1 MTYKKTLLALSV
13 LTACFCAP
21 QISLAQNKL
30 PQLVTDKEWSDYT
43 GKFLKSDGSVVDN
56 SNENISHSEG
66 QGYGMT
72 LAVYADK
79 QADFDKIWGFAN
91 DKLRIRDDK
100 LFNWKF
106 DPNTKERTDES
117 KVDAADGD
125 IFIAY
130 GLILAYEKWGDQ
142 KYLDAALPIIQDIHD
157 LLIKD
162 INGHTYLT
170 PGTYGFSEE
179 FRPDGPVINLSYW
192 IFEAFP
198 VFNKYVKSERWN
210 DLLRGGMHYVYESRF
225 GKTQMPVD
233 TVSIA
238 GELKPGYGFPPEFAF
253 STVRVPLYLV
263 RYGVGNDPFLAEFIE
278 KSTDADGNMI
288 VYDVMTDELK
298 YTLPNRGYRLI
309 AQMPA
314 CVKDGRVIDKQE
326 QEFEADYYYPASLHL
341 FGLSYL
347 RQAHPECLK

>member
-1 MTYKKTLLALSV
+1 
-13 LTACFCAP
+13 
-21 QISLAQNKL
+21 
-30 PQLVTDKEWSDYT
+30 
-43 GKFLKSDGSVVDN
+43 
-56 SNENISHSEG
+56 
-66 QGYGMT
+66 
-72 LAVYADK
+72 
-79 QADFDKIWGFAN
+79 
-91 DKLRIRDDK
+91 
-100 LFNWKF
+100 
-106 DPNTKERTDES
+106 
-117 KVDAADGD
+117 
-125 IFIAY
+125 
-130 GLILAYEKWGDQ
+130 
-142 KYLDAALPIIQDIHD
+142 
-157 LLIKD
+157 
-162 INGHTYLT
+162 
-170 PGTYGFSEE
+170 
-179 FRPDGPVINLSYW
+179 
-192 IFEAFP
+192 
-198 VFNKYVKSERWN
+198 
-210 DLLRGGMHYVYESRF
+210 
-225 GKTQMPVD
+225 MPVD